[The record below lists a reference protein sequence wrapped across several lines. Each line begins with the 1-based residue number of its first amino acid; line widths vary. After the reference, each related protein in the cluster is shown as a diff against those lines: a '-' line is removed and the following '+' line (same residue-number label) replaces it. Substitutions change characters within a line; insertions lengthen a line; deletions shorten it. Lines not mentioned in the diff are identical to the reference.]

1 MTTAGTRTRIRLVIW
16 AATGNRTRIFGTTN
30 RRNNR
35 YTIAAMAAARR
46 SRAAKLYLFLGEK
59 SRRFRYTGTMD
70 DEGRKLA
77 ILILFVL
84 GAAVGF
90 YLAGFFF

>member
-1 MTTAGTRTRIRLVIW
+1 
-16 AATGNRTRIFGTTN
+16 
-30 RRNNR
+30 
-35 YTIAAMAAARR
+35 
-46 SRAAKLYLFLGEK
+46 
-59 SRRFRYTGTMD
+59 MD